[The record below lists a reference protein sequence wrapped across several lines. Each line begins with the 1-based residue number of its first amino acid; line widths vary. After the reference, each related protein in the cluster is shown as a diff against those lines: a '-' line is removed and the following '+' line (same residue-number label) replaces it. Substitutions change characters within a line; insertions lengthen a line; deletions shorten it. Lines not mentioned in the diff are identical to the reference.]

1 MIMHA
6 FLEIIYKLNI
16 LDCTSFCV
24 SRLYIS
30 LHDCTTVNA
39 SLPNIVADGYSVFS
53 IWIGTRIIDC
63 DSYKELII
71 SICL

>member
-1 MIMHA
+1 MIMYV

-16 LDCTSFCV
+16 FDCISFCV

-30 LHDCTTVNA
+30 LYDCIIVNV
-39 SLPNIVADGYSVFS
+39 SFLNIVVDGYFVFL
-53 IWIGTRIIDC
+53 IWIGIRIIDC